1 MKQKESSACNA
12 NRSISGQHMKFY
24 DFIVFTHSV
33 KQWYCFMYLRKKLF
47 LYKPTEGCDNK

>member
-12 NRSISGQHMKFY
+12 KWSISGQHMKFF

-33 KQWYCFMYLRKKLF
+33 KQWYCFMYLRKKTLSVQDF
-47 LYKPTEGCDNK
+47 